1 MSKLCLIYCVSYY
14 YFVPGCGSTKLFA
27 NFRDLESVI
36 SFLRAIHYKSRY
48 LFDKVELIDYV
59 E

>member
-14 YFVPGCGSTKLFA
+14 YFVPGCSSTKLFA

-36 SFLRAIHYKSRY
+36 TFLRAIQYNTRI
-48 LFDKVELIDYV
+48 LFDKVVLTDYV
-59 E
+59 D